1 MRNKEKQIFISC
13 FAIVI
18 GVIIYF
24 ISIQAKV
31 EITPGKGFNRAAYT
45 SRDSVLIQGRH
56 VGDVNLELFSKLIKN
71 VKENSHIEV
80 ERNRLRK
87 TVSFNIP
94 ETEKNLIFGGDYK
107 NKESWLNQYKN
118 LPIKITKNGF
128 DAPLK
133 EIDDVEYITLPYQL
147 LFDIAKVAYEPSL
160 IDEPSLKSKTVKES
174 KAPSKPSSKKT
185 TKKSKTSTKS
195 KTSAKKKK

>member
-1 MRNKEKQIFISC
+1 MRNKEKHILISC
-13 FAIVI
+13 FAVIV

-24 ISIQAKV
+24 ISIQAEV
-31 EITPGKGFNRAAYT
+31 EITPGKGFCRTAYT
-45 SRDSVLIQGRH
+45 SKDSVLIQTRH

-107 NKESWLNQYKN
+107 NKESWLNQYKD
-118 LPIKITKNGF
+118 LPIKITENGF

-133 EIDDVEYITLPYQL
+133 EIEGVEYITVPYQL
-147 LFDIAKVAYEPSL
+147 LFDIANVAE
-160 IDEPSLKSKTVKES
+160 EPSLKSKTVKGS
-174 KAPSKPSSKKT
+174 KVPSKNKVSSR
-185 TKKSKTSTKS
+185 SKTSNKR
-195 KTSAKKKK
+195 KK

>member
-1 MRNKEKQIFISC
+1 MRSKEKHILISC
-13 FAIVI
+13 FAVIV

-24 ISIQAKV
+24 ISIQAEV

-45 SRDSVLIQGRH
+45 SKDSVLIQTRH

-107 NKESWLNQYKN
+107 NKESWLNQYKD
-118 LPIKITKNGF
+118 LPIKITENGF
-128 DAPLK
+128 DAHIK
-133 EIDDVEYITLPYQL
+133 TIDDVEYITLPYQL
-147 LFDIAKVAYEPSL
+147 LFDIANVADEPSL
-160 IDEPSLKSKTVKES
+160 IDEPSLKSKTVKGS
-174 KAPSKPSSKKT
+174 KVPSKSKVSSR
-185 TKKSKTSTKS
+185 SKTSNKG
-195 KTSAKKKK
+195 KK

>member
-1 MRNKEKQIFISC
+1 MRNKEKHILISC
-13 FAIVI
+13 FAVIV

-24 ISIQAKV
+24 ISIQAEV
-31 EITPGKGFNRAAYT
+31 EITPGKGFCRTAYT
-45 SRDSVLIQGRH
+45 SKDSVLIQGRH

-71 VKENSHIEV
+71 IKVNSHIEV

-107 NKESWLNQYKN
+107 NKESWLNQYKD
-118 LPIKITKNGF
+118 LPIKITENGF

-147 LFDIAKVAYEPSL
+147 LFDIAKVAEEPSL

-185 TKKSKTSTKS
+185 TKKSKTSTK
-195 KTSAKKKK
+195 KKK